1 MAAKRD
7 CYDVLGVDKKASK
20 DEIKKSYRKLA
31 IKFHPDKNPDDKSAE
46 DKFKE
51 ATEAYEILGDDQRR
65 KLYDQFGHEGVSAQG
80 GGFQGFRN
88 TADFEDLFGG
98 FSDLFGSDVFESFFG
113 GFGDIFGRTSRGGPR
128 ARERVARG
136 SDIRYDVNLSLEEV
150 AFGKKIEVQLVR
162 DEHCSKCTGT
172 GARDGSGLDT
182 CPSCGGIGQVS
193 RTQGFF
199 TIATTC
205 SRCRGT
211 GKVIKDYCPV
221 CKGSGLI
228 NKKRRIVLDIEP
240 GFENGTVLRLQG
252 EGNAGPNSGPRGD
265 LIIVVHEKPHPNFL
279 RKGNDVICQIPIGV
293 YQAILGANIKVPTL
307 DGKTVRITVPPG
319 TQSGRVFRL
328 RKEGIPYLKRR
339 GRGDQLVKMIV
350 KIPEYI
356 LAHEKKVIE
365 ELILKSNDT
374 ESPQLLHVRDFEN

>member
-7 CYDVLGVDKKASK
+7 CYDVLGVSKNASK

-31 IKFHPDKNPDDKSAE
+31 IKYHPDKNPGDQSSE
-46 DKFKE
+46 EKFKE

-65 KLYDQFGHEGVSAQG
+65 KLYDQFGHEGVSTQG
-80 GGFQGFRN
+80 GGFQGFRSS
-88 TADFEDLFGG
+88 ADFEDLFGG
-98 FSDLFGSDVFESFFG
+98 FSDLFGSDIFESFFG
-113 GFGDIFGRTSRGGPR
+113 GFGDIFGRTGRSTRT
-128 ARERVARG
+128 RERVTRG

-162 DEHCSKCTGT
+162 EEHCSKCTGT
-172 GARDGSGLDT
+172 GARDGSGLNT
-182 CPSCGGIGQVS
+182 CPSCGGTGQVS

-211 GKVIKDYCPV
+211 GKVIKDYCPI

-279 RKGNDVICQIPIGV
+279 RKGNDAVCQISISV
-293 YQAILGANIKVPTL
+293 YQAILGVNIKVPTL
-307 DGKTVRITVPPG
+307 DGKTVRITIPPG

-339 GRGDQLVKMIV
+339 GRGDQLVKIIV
-350 KIPEYI
+350 KIPENI
-356 LAHEKKVIE
+356 SAHEKKVIE
-365 ELILKSNDT
+365 ELTLKSNDT
-374 ESPQLLHVRDFEN
+374 DSPQLLHVRDFEN